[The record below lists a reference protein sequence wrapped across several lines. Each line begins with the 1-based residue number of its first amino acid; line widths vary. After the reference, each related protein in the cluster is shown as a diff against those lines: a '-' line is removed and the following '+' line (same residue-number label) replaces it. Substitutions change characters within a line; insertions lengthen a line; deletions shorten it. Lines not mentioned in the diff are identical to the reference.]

1 MLGTAGAWF
10 DTATILAP
18 WVWTITAPVAAVVV
32 TRGSQRHVPWYV
44 AAGLLF
50 VVAMEGG
57 FLVAQALGL

>member
-1 MLGTAGAWF
+1 MLGSAGAWF

-18 WVWTITAPVAAVVV
+18 WVWTIAAPVAAVVV

-50 VVAMEGG
+50 VVAWS
-57 FLVAQALGL
+57 FS